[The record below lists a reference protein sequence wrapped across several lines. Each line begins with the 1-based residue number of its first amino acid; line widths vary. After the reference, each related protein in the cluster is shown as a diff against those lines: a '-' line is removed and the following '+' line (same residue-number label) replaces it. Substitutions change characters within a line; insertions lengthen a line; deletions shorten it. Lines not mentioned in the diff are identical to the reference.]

1 MGAKNYSRG
10 KRCTTSLHEDKF
22 CIELLHRDPPPDV
35 QADVRD
41 DVRVRVY
48 LAELLLGCRKS
59 ARCGAVRQASLRSLR
74 TDSQFFQQIQKPL
87 HGCNRFD
94 AHQHRTREYLAS
106 INHVTT
112 AIALLE
118 RLALERVSDCAAE
131 LRNKF
136 EEHNVDCRVFS
147 SLVEENI
154 TLPKETRPLFSL
166 SMQTG
171 SAQVVT

>member
-1 MGAKNYSRG
+1 
-10 KRCTTSLHEDKF
+10 
-22 CIELLHRDPPPDV
+22 
-35 QADVRD
+35 
-41 DVRVRVY
+41 
-48 LAELLLGCRKS
+48 
-59 ARCGAVRQASLRSLR
+59 
-74 TDSQFFQQIQKPL
+74 
-87 HGCNRFD
+87 
-94 AHQHRTREYLAS
+94 
-106 INHVTT
+106 
-112 AIALLE
+112 LE

-154 TLPKETRPLFSL
+154 TLPMETRPLFSL